1 MSLIR
6 TFLQVVNLRKKISF
20 CDYSE
25 FSYNQNIYFI
35 EEKNKFI
42 TFVKNELF
50 QDFQNFDFFLILRQS
65 VFLDGVFQYSHQIL
79 ILHPTLRNRF
89 HGLWSS
95 QRPTASVVVKKIPTR
110 SNLREKE
117 PIRALNRNL
126 AEIIMIIIIPGN
138 RSERLALL

>member
-6 TFLQVVNLRKKISF
+6 IFLLVVNLRKEISF

-25 FSYNQNIYFI
+25 FSFNQNINFI

-42 TFVKNELF
+42 SFVKNKL
-50 QDFQNFDFFLILRQS
+50 FQNFENSNFFSILRQS
-65 VFLDGVFQYSHQIL
+65 VFLDGVFQFSHQIL
-79 ILHPTLRNRF
+79 ILYPTLQNRF

-117 PIRALNRNL
+117 PIRALNRDL
-126 AEIIMIIIIPGN
+126 SKIIMIIIIPGN